1 MVVQARPPKPPGEA
15 LRHRSR
21 LVAALAHL
29 RRGLLRRQ
37 PGAPAWLPTALLAEP
52 HASAA
57 LVRRHRHA
65 ARSICAPHR
74 GSGAHTATQWQHRP
88 TPCRASLCWPRQRQA
103 RPGSYLYPGGHAPLW
118 HWQCPCSA
126 RQRHRPVPAR
136 VLHWHPGATR
146 RPSPTAACSQC
157 VWFVSCVDF
166 LGSKNCRIA
175 ARSMRQGLCNM
186 GAIVETVAEHAH
198 PQNLGDTVT
207 YCSNPRRCASTA
219 AWARLLMPSLR

>member
-103 RPGSYLYPGGHAPLW
+103 RPGSYPYPGGHAPLW

-126 RQRHRPVPAR
+126 RQRHRPVRQGCCTGTQGPPAGQAPQQR
-136 VLHWHPGATR
+136 APN
-146 RPSPTAACSQC
+146 
-157 VWFVSCVDF
+157 VS
-166 LGSKNCRIA
+166 GSCHVSISSAPKIA